1 MPARRLFRIRPG
13 PGRPARV
20 RARPR
25 AAMAH
30 APRQVPARGP
40 ERPRAAAARRTRR
53 AQRCRAARPRPGSPP
68 IQRTARPRRMEPA
81 PVFRSCPRPAP
92 AIAKAP
98 GALQTSRRGT
108 CRRFRRRRRP
118 GPGLTPSRK
127 PGRQPPRAPARR
139 ESRDRRGLRLPPQ
152 ISVARGPPRPVP
164 RRPGLAHPAASVLAA
179 RDQVPRDQVPRCL
192 VAKDLQVARGQV
204 PRDRQAA
211 RPAARPLR
219 ALPVRAPRGLV
230 LPGPVAARRVPVLP
244 GPARG
249 RVTTRSA
256 RPRPAWDRRRRPG
269 RRVPSPVSRPARASR
284 SAALPVPQGLVDRV
298 RPAAVGQAGPARPM
312 AGVPAARVLAVPGR
326 AP

>member
-1 MPARRLFRIRPG
+1 MAR
-13 PGRPARV
+13 
-20 RARPR
+20 
-25 AAMAH
+25 
-30 APRQVPARGP
+30 APRQVRAHGP
-40 ERPRAAAARRTRR
+40 ERPRAAAAPRTRR

-68 IQRTARPRRMEPA
+68 IPRTARPRRTAPA

-152 ISVARGPPRPVP
+152 ISVVQGPARPVP
-164 RRPGLAHPAASVLAA
+164 RRPGPAARDQADRDQADRDQADSVLAARGQVPRGRQAA
-179 RDQVPRDQVPRCL
+179 RDQVPRH
-192 VAKDLQVARGQV
+192 
-204 PRDRQAA
+204 RQAA

-219 ALPVRAPRGLV
+219 ALPVRAPRGRV

-244 GPARG
+244 VPARG

-269 RRVPSPVSRPARASR
+269 RRVPSPVSRPVRASR
-284 SAALPVPQGLVDRV
+284 SAALPVPQGLVARV
-298 RPAAVGQAGPARPM
+298 RPASVGQAGPARPM